1 MLAAWPCPRHHR
13 RMANHTLKIDLKNA
27 DETANL
33 ARFLSKKVQ
42 AGDTILLGGP
52 VGAGKTHFARSFIKS
67 LLVDDEDVP
76 SPTFTLVQTYDTKVG
91 EVWHADLYRL
101 HTEQEVEELGLSDA
115 MTDAVCLIEWPDRLG
130 SYAPKNGL
138 LINIMP
144 SDTLDSR
151 AITVEWSDPKWAT
164 KIEGWQND

>member
-1 MLAAWPCPRHHR
+1 
-13 RMANHTLKIDLKNA
+13 MANHTLKIDLRNA

-42 AGDTILLGGP
+42 AGDTILLGGS

-115 MTDAVCLIEWPDRLG
+115 MTDAICLIEWPDRLG
-130 SYAPKNGL
+130 SYAPKDGL
-138 LINIMP
+138 LINIKP

-151 AITVEWSDPKWAT
+151 AITVEWSDPKWAK